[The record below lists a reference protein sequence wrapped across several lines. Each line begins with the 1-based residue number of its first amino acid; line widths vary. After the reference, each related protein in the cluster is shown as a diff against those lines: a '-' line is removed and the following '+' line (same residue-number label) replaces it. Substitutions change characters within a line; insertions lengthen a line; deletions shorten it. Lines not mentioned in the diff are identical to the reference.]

1 MLVRALVFPVV
12 LVVLAFPAATQGK
25 PKKTPD
31 AAAAAF
37 AKGKQLFEEHK
48 YVEAVEAFDE
58 AYRLKPHFLVQCSI
72 ARCYEN
78 LNDFV
83 RATEHYRRC
92 LDEGGGTTPMAKRV
106 NDSLQAVEAQIAKVE
121 VTCKEPGG
129 EVFVDGRSHGLT
141 PQSVPINPGPHV
153 VEVRRE
159 GARPARTTLKIQGGE
174 RRAVSFDLVDL
185 RYAPSAEKEV
195 APPPPPVKVVDDQPE
210 PPSRRR
216 VRPVWFW
223 AAAGATVALAV
234 TGTALGIKTLAARS
248 SYESDPTEEGLD
260 TFLNYRLITNVV
272 WGVTAAAAAGSTVLF
287 FYTDFKGR
295 SRDSGTHATLVGV
308 GLRGSF

>member
-1 MLVRALVFPVV
+1 MLLRALVVPVV
-12 LVVLAFPAATQGK
+12 LVVLAFPAAAQKK
-25 PKKTPD
+25 PKEKPD
-31 AAAAAF
+31 EAAAAF
-37 AKGKQLFEEHK
+37 SRGKQLFEEHQ
-48 YVEAVEAFDE
+48 YVNAVEAFEE
-58 AYRLKPHFLVQCSI
+58 AYRLKPHYLVQCSI

-106 NDSLQAVEAQIAKVE
+106 NDSLQAVEAQIDKVE
-121 VTCKEPGG
+121 VTCKESGG
-129 EVFVDGRSHGLT
+129 EVFVDGRSYGRT
-141 PQSVPINPGPHV
+141 PRSVPVNPGAHV

-174 RRAVSFDLVDL
+174 RRSVSFELADL
-185 RYAPSAEKEV
+185 RYAPSAKKEV
-195 APPPPPVKVVDDQPE
+195 APPPPVKVIDDQPG

-234 TGTALGIKTLAARS
+234 TGTALGIKTLSARS
-248 SYESDPTEEGLD
+248 SYESDPTETGLD
-260 TFLNYRLITNVV
+260 TFLNYRLVTNVV

-295 SRDSGTHATLVGV
+295 SRDSGDRATLLGVGV
-308 GLRGSF
+308 RGSF